1 MRLFFVYT
9 LIFLVFATSCF
20 AQIPIISNIEP
31 LQSFPGNSVVING
44 SGFGNNAASLRV
56 FFDHVQ
62 GTVVSASDGSIEVIV
77 PPQARYEN
85 IEVINVTTGLSTKSR
100 LKFLPSFNGDTFNP
114 SKFQSQIISSNTVPV
129 FDMCSCDLDGDGK
142 PDLAG
147 TKNVAG
153 TDLIVLHNKSTIGT
167 PLFDRYDKDNL
178 ASLNINQPT
187 ENIACGDLNG
197 DGKPDLIA
205 TRGGAS
211 ANSFYIFRNT
221 SAATP
226 AFAAPVEVFL
236 NAGQTLRQ
244 IEIRDLNGDGKPEL
258 IIANSANS
266 GFLYVIENQSSGGN
280 ITFNT
285 ASPVQVPVTG
295 APNTLAVEVQDFDND
310 GRPDIIA
317 SQNQGSNLFF
327 IKNLSGTSLSFA
339 PATLINLPGT
349 FNDISSGDFNK
360 DGKMDLAVTSVFGT
374 QSFVLLNKSNAGS
387 TPFPSTASVLAESIT
402 LITAGGPFGV
412 EIEDINGDGFPDVII
427 NNRGNTNISI
437 FLHNQN
443 LTTPGFTAS
452 PINAFKNGWFSI
464 VGDFDGDAKPDIAF
478 TQAVTTGP
486 NTITILRNSNCHQPK
501 ITNEAPIKICSGQTK
516 TLEAIKLPG
525 LTYEWKKDGVN
536 FKGPG
541 ADAFA
546 DVTLAGSYTVEA
558 IGEAAVCTLTSV
570 AFVVE
575 SGTGSIPTDA
585 VINPITPVCPGAD
598 LTITAVSQTGASYL
612 WSGPNGFASETAVPQ
627 LVIPDIDATKAGTY
641 TLKLKIGDCI
651 GEEDSEQAAIVDVGN
666 VNIGSNVSGQVC
678 QGTPVTLNVNSLT
691 GRTYQWIKDGVDIGG
706 QTSTTLNVTQAGVYK
721 LRITFSGCSEE
732 TSDFPVSFFTQPVA
746 DFNVPASAC
755 LGNEVIFTNSST
767 VDNTATVVFNWN
779 FGDGNTSTEQSPIHT
794 YISVPTQNPSLSIS
808 YVGVTS
814 CTNAI
819 NKSISI
825 NSAIQPVITSDV
837 TEICPGDEAVLRVND
852 GFSSIT
858 WSTSAI
864 TQEITIT
871 EPALISVT
879 TIDANGCEGTANL
892 EITQVADC
900 SEPEIIIPNM
910 FSPNGDNQNDNWIV
924 AGIEGLSDCE
934 MKVFDERGMR
944 VYEKKGFEP
953 TGWDGTFN
961 GKIVPSGV
969 YYYVFTCPGRK
980 AMTGSVL
987 IVK

>member
-1 MRLFFVYT
+1 MRNFFIYT
-9 LIFLVFATSCF
+9 FTALVFATSVY
-20 AQIPIISNIEP
+20 AQIPVISSVEP
-31 LQSFPGNSVVING
+31 SQGFPGNSVIVTG

-62 GTVVSASDGSIEVIV
+62 GTIVSASDAAIEVTV

-85 IEVINVTTGLSTKSR
+85 IEVINITTRLSAKSKV
-100 LKFLPSFNGDTFNP
+100 KFLPSYNGATFDP
-114 SKFQSQIISSNTVPV
+114 SKFQSQIISSNAVPV

-153 TDLIVLHNKSTIGT
+153 IDLIVLHNKSTIGT
-167 PLFDRYDKDNL
+167 PAFDRYDKDNL
-178 ASLNINQPT
+178 PVLNINQPT

-205 TRGGAS
+205 SRGGAS

-280 ITFNT
+280 IIFNT
-285 ASPVQVPVTG
+285 ASPLQVPVAG
-295 APNTLAVEVQDFDND
+295 APNTLALEVQDFDND

-339 PATLINLPGT
+339 PATTINLLGT

-360 DGKMDLAVTSVFGT
+360 DGKLDLVVTSVFGT

-387 TPFPSTASVLAESIT
+387 TPFPSTLAVPAESIT

-412 EIEDINGDGFPDVII
+412 ETEDLNGDGFPDVII

-437 FLHNQN
+437 FLHNKN
-443 LTTPGFTAS
+443 LTTPGFTTA
-452 PINAFKNGWFSI
+452 PINAGKNGWFSR
-464 VGDFDGDAKPDIAF
+464 VGDFDGDAKPDIVF

-486 NTITILRNSNCHQPK
+486 NTITILRNANCHQPL
-501 ITNEAPIKICSGQTK
+501 ITNVAPIKICPGQTV

-525 LTYEWKKDGVN
+525 ITYEWKKDGTN

-558 IGEAAVCTLTSV
+558 VGEAAACALTSV

-575 SGTGSIPTDA
+575 SGSGSIPTDA
-585 VINPITPVCPGAD
+585 VINPITPACPGAD
-598 LTITAVSQTGASYL
+598 LTITAVSQSGASYL
-612 WSGPNGFASETAVPQ
+612 WTGPNGFSSETAVPQ
-627 LVIPDIDATKAGTY
+627 LVIPSIDASKAGIY

-651 GEEDSEQAAIVDVGN
+651 GEEDTEQAAIVNVGS

-678 QGTPVTLNVNSLT
+678 QGTPVTLNVNALA

-706 QTSTTLNVTQAGVYK
+706 QTSTTLNVTQAGIYK
-721 LRITFSGCSEE
+721 LRVSFSGCSEE
-732 TSDFPVSFFTQPVA
+732 TADFPVSFFTQPVA
-746 DFNVPASAC
+746 DFTAPVSAC
-755 LGNEVIFTNSST
+755 LGDEVSFTNTST
-767 VDNTATVVFNWN
+767 VDNTATVVYTWN
-779 FGDGNTSTEQSPIHT
+779 FGDGSTSTVQSPTHT
-794 YISVPTQNPSLSIS
+794 YTTAPTQNPSLSIA
-808 YVGVTS
+808 YTGVAS
-814 CTNAI
+814 CTSTI
-819 NKSISI
+819 NKAIAI

-837 TEICPGDEAVLRVND
+837 AEICPGDEAVLRVND
-852 GFSSIT
+852 GFTSIT
-858 WSTSAI
+858 WSNNET
-864 TQEITIT
+864 TQEIIIT
-871 EPALISVT
+871 APAILSVV
-879 TIDANGCEGTANL
+879 TIDANGCEGAASL

-910 FSPNGDNQNDNWIV
+910 FSPNNDAQNDIWRIS
-924 AGIEGLSDCE
+924 GIEGVADCE
-934 MKVFDERGMR
+934 LKVFDERGMR
-944 VYEKKGFEP
+944 VYEKRGVENEA
-953 TGWDGTFN
+953 WDGTFN

-980 AMTGSVL
+980 TMTGSVL

>member
-1 MRLFFVYT
+1 MRIFFIYNFIV
-9 LIFLVFATSCF
+9 LVFATSAY
-20 AQIPIISNIEP
+20 AQIPVISSVEP
-31 LQSFPGNSVVING
+31 GQDFPGNTVIITG

-62 GTVVSASDGSIEVIV
+62 GAIVSASDVAIEVTV

-85 IEVINVTTGLSTKSR
+85 IEVINVTTRLSAKSR
-100 LKFLPSFNGDTFNP
+100 LKFLPSFNGAAFDP

-153 TDLIVLHNKSTIGT
+153 TDLIILHNKSTIGT
-167 PLFDRYDKDNL
+167 PAFDRYDKTNL
-178 ASLNINQPT
+178 PALDINQST

-205 TRGGAS
+205 SRGGAS

-226 AFAAPVEVFL
+226 AFAAPIEVFL

-280 ITFNT
+280 IVFNT
-285 ASPVQVPVTG
+285 ANPIQVPVVG
-295 APNTLAVEVQDFDND
+295 APNTLALEVQDFDND

-339 PATLINLPGT
+339 PATTVHLLGT

-360 DGKMDLAVTSVFGT
+360 DGKLDIAVTSVFGT
-374 QSFVLLNKSNAGS
+374 QSFVLLNKSEAGS
-387 TPFPSTASVLAESIT
+387 TPFPSTVSVPAESIT

-412 EIEDINGDGFPDVII
+412 EIEDLNGDGFPDVII

-437 FLHNQN
+437 FLHNKN
-443 LTTPGFTAS
+443 LTTPGFTTA
-452 PINAFKNGWFSI
+452 PINAGKNGWFSR
-464 VGDFDGDAKPDIAF
+464 VGDFDGDAKPDIVF

-486 NTITILRNSNCHQPK
+486 NTITILRNSNCHQPF
-501 ITNEAPIKICSGQTK
+501 ITNVAPIKICPGQTV

-525 LTYEWKKDGVN
+525 ITYEWKKDGVN

-558 IGEAAVCTLTSV
+558 IGEAAACALTSV

-575 SGTGSIPTDA
+575 SGSGSIPTDA
-585 VINPITPVCPGAD
+585 SINPITSACPGAD
-598 LTITAVSQTGASYL
+598 LTITAVSQIGASYL
-612 WSGPNGFASETAVPQ
+612 WTGPNGFTSETAVPQ
-627 LVIPDIDATKAGTY
+627 LVIPDVDASNAGIY

-651 GEEDSEQAAIVDVGN
+651 GEEDTEQAAIVDVGN
-666 VNIGSNVSGQVC
+666 VNIGSNVTGQVC
-678 QGTPVTLNVNSLT
+678 EGSPVTLNVNALA
-691 GRTYQWIKDGVDIGG
+691 GRTYQWIKDGADIGG
-706 QTSTTLNVTQAGVYK
+706 QTSTTLDVTQAGVYK
-721 LRITFSGCSEE
+721 LRVTFSGCTEE
-732 TSDFPVSFFTQPVA
+732 TDDFPVSFFTQPVA
-746 DFNVPASAC
+746 DFTAPVSIC
-755 LGNEVIFTNSST
+755 INEVINFINNST
-767 VDNTATVVFNWN
+767 VDNTATVEFAWD
-779 FGDGNTSTEQSPIHT
+779 FGDGNTSTEQSPTHT
-794 YISVPTQNPSLSIS
+794 YTSVPTQNPSLSIS
-808 YVGVTS
+808 YAGVAS
-814 CTNAI
+814 CTSTIDKIIAVNAP
-819 NKSISI
+819 
-825 NSAIQPVITSDV
+825 IQPEITSDV
-837 TEICPGDEAVLRVND
+837 AEICPGDEAVLRVND

-858 WSTSAI
+858 WSNGEI

-871 EPALISVT
+871 EPALLFVT
-879 TIDANGCEGTANL
+879 TIDANGCEGSGSL

-924 AGIEGLSDCE
+924 AGIEGISDCE

-961 GKIVPSGV
+961 GKIVPSGT